1 MIFSH
6 TMDPVAFVLGGVTLR
21 WYGLFFSGGILV
33 SYLYVRSVY
42 EREGLNGEEWDSLTL
57 VILAGLAL
65 GARLAYVLVY
75 RPSYYLENPLKILY
89 VWQGGISSHGALA
102 GILLA
107 AWLWCRKREGGLIR
121 AADLAVLGIPL
132 TAAAVR
138 LGNFMNSEIP
148 GVYTGSAWGV
158 IFTLRGDTLPR
169 HPVQLYEAAL
179 LLAVFAVLFVSY
191 RKMKLGAPPG
201 LYTALFL
208 FLYFGGRCLLELLKE
223 RQVFPVGYPVT
234 IGLLLS
240 ILPAGAGAFLLY
252 RIGRRARGTDQ

>member
-1 MIFSH
+1 MYTH
-6 TMDPVAFVLGGVTLR
+6 TVDPVAFVLGGVTLR
-21 WYGLFFSGGILV
+21 WYGLLFSTGILLN
-33 SYLYVRSVY
+33 YLYVRSVY

-57 VILAGLAL
+57 VILAGLAI

-75 RPSYYLENPLKILY
+75 RPAYYLENPLKILY
-89 VWQGGISSHGALA
+89 VWQGGISSHGALL

-107 AWLWCRKREGGLIR
+107 AWLWCRKREGGLVR
-121 AADLAVLGIPL
+121 AADLAVLGMPL

-138 LGNFMNSEIP
+138 VGNFMNSEIP
-148 GVYTGSAWGV
+148 GVYTAADWGV
-158 IFTLRGDTLPR
+158 VFARRGDTLPR

-179 LLAVFAVLFVSY
+179 LLAVFMVLFFCY
-191 RKMKLGAPPG
+191 RKMGLNRPPG

-208 FLYFGGRCLLELLKE
+208 FLYFGSRCLLELLKE

-240 ILPAGAGAFLLY
+240 LLPAAVGGYLLY
-252 RIGRRARGTDQ
+252 RIFRRRSA